1 MDWIRSKLVDSD
13 QVGSNRIRSD
23 RIRSARIK
31 SGQIGLDRIGSDP
44 IGRIRSIRMRSNQ
57 IGSDEIGSD
66 RIGSYRTESDRIESN
81 GMSGSECIDSYRIAS
96 NRIGVSGVS
105 ALKSNRRGSDGVESI
120 KSDPIGPGLIDSDR
134 SSHAMDKPL
143 RVIDENAASQ
153 RLRQQIDA
161 INKSINTEQVAMM
174 VCLQV
179 AETTKESVKVETD
192 ISLSCSQR
200 GARSVSIEQPEE
212 EFWRLVAKAYAAKV
226 DEMRHKNLM
235 VIFLHLA
242 KSCKCSTFK
251 MIWLQL
257 EEEIRLAESKKV
269 KLEEA
274 RDELV
279 AVVEDAISG
288 DGST

>member
-1 MDWIRSKLVDSD
+1 MVKLPAASMERTMESMKSQLSKVFK
-13 QVGSNRIRSD
+13 V
-23 RIRSARIK
+23 
-31 SGQIGLDRIGSDP
+31 
-44 IGRIRSIRMRSNQ
+44 
-57 IGSDEIGSD
+57 
-66 RIGSYRTESDRIESN
+66 
-81 GMSGSECIDSYRIAS
+81 
-96 NRIGVSGVS
+96 
-105 ALKSNRRGSDGVESI
+105 
-120 KSDPIGPGLIDSDR
+120 

-161 INKSINTEQVAMM
+161 INKSINTE
-174 VCLQV
+174 QV

-235 VIFLHLA
+235 
-242 KSCKCSTFK
+242 
-251 MIWLQL
+251 L